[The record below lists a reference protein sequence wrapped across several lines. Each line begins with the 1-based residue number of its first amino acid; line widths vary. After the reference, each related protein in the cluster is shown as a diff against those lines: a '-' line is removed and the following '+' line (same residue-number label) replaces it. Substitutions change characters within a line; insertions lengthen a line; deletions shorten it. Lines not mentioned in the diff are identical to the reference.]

1 MKFPAQPDSW
11 IGRSVGDRQRYR
23 LDKCIGSGG
32 MGDVF
37 VAMDTLLG
45 QQVALK
51 LLKDT
56 LVESTSL
63 RKRFEREVAVC
74 AALKSDH
81 IVTVSDY
88 GVTDEGHPFY
98 VMEYLRGQSLGEL
111 LRQQQQL
118 DVERTVSIITQVCE
132 GLRKAHE
139 GVTLWQ
145 KGASVSEH
153 VKVVHRDLKPD
164 NIFLVPTALG
174 ELVKILDFG
183 IAKIRDHSVEQTNLT
198 LAFIGTFRYAA
209 PEQLIVAKNLDERA
223 DVYSLGIILYE
234 MLSGTDPFGFGMNV
248 HKATGMSW
256 AVAHKSKPPVPLRLQ
271 PGLSHLSPALEAVV
285 MRCLEKEP
293 NQRFVSVEQLNRA
306 LQVAAR
312 SGQSDRELNATTQAV
327 SDVTIFQTPP
337 PGQGYDNTTPNKP
350 LKPPRQEVPD
360 AMIADTLPPLRR
372 ASNENQISQDRTPSS
387 EIANA
392 SSTQV
397 PIPSEQR
404 SRRIPKHLFFLGAIM
419 GIGLAAIAAVY
430 AYTQLQPANQT
441 QLDEIRTLQTEG
453 RYEDCIAKAEIVD
466 RDSTLHDDAQRLIN
480 ECRVEYAKQLAASD
494 NFTNAI
500 ALAKKIPKNSP
511 LYPQAQALIKEWSEI

>member
-1 MKFPAQPDSW
+1 MNFPAQSDSW

-81 IVTVSDY
+81 IVNVSDY

-111 LRQQQQL
+111 LRQQQRL

-145 KGASVSEH
+145 KSASVSEH

-174 ELVKILDFG
+174 ELL
-183 IAKIRDHSVEQTNLT
+183 HSSAHFAT
-198 LAFIGTFRYAA
+198 LR
-209 PEQLIVAKNLDERA
+209 
-223 DVYSLGIILYE
+223 
-234 MLSGTDPFGFGMNV
+234 
-248 HKATGMSW
+248 
-256 AVAHKSKPPVPLRLQ
+256 
-271 PGLSHLSPALEAVV
+271 
-285 MRCLEKEP
+285 
-293 NQRFVSVEQLNRA
+293 
-306 LQVAAR
+306 
-312 SGQSDRELNATTQAV
+312 
-327 SDVTIFQTPP
+327 
-337 PGQGYDNTTPNKP
+337 
-350 LKPPRQEVPD
+350 
-360 AMIADTLPPLRR
+360 
-372 ASNENQISQDRTPSS
+372 PS
-387 EIANA
+387 
-392 SSTQV
+392 
-397 PIPSEQR
+397 R
-404 SRRIPKHLFFLGAIM
+404 
-419 GIGLAAIAAVY
+419 
-430 AYTQLQPANQT
+430 
-441 QLDEIRTLQTEG
+441 
-453 RYEDCIAKAEIVD
+453 
-466 RDSTLHDDAQRLIN
+466 
-480 ECRVEYAKQLAASD
+480 
-494 NFTNAI
+494 
-500 ALAKKIPKNSP
+500 
-511 LYPQAQALIKEWSEI
+511 